1 MPLIDL
7 SQDIYEGMK
16 VYPGHL
22 KTVQFEHATHEETA
36 PRFDSGF
43 SFQTTGF
50 LLNDN
55 GPTHVDSFSHL
66 DPDPA
71 AETIE
76 KMALDLFYGTAI
88 CLDVTGFAPR
98 TDITAEDLD
107 ASLAKSGQE
116 LRRGDIVLFHTA
128 TWNRYAGDRRYL
140 SEFPGLGAA
149 ASEWIVERGVKTFGV
164 DSPTPDNPASTSY
177 PVPHDV
183 PARAHHPLREP
194 RQPRQGREH
203 PLHLHRLPAQAAG
216 RPRRPDPRRRT
227 GRRTGHRLTHT
238 QRPSTL
244 GPMI

>member
-1 MPLIDL
+1 MRIVDL

-22 KTVQFEHATHEETA
+22 KTVQFEHATHDETA

-66 DPDPA
+66 DPDPG

-76 KMALDLFYGTAI
+76 KMSLDLFYGPAV
-88 CLDVTGFAPR
+88 CLDVSGAPAR

-107 ASLAKSGQE
+107 AAVEKSAVDVE
-116 LRRGDIVLFHTA
+116 RGDIVLFHTA
-128 TWNRYAGDRRYL
+128 AWNRYAGDKQYL
-140 SEFPGLGAA
+140 SEFPGLGDS

-177 PVPHDV
+177 PCHMMC
-183 PARAHHPLREP
+183 R
-194 RQPRQGREH
+194 REH
-203 PLHLHRLPAQAAG
+203 ITHYENLARLDELLDRRFTFVGFPLKLVGAHG
-216 RPRRPDPRRRT
+216 
-227 GRRTGHRLTHT
+227 
-238 QRPSTL
+238 
-244 GPMI
+244 GPTRAVALVED